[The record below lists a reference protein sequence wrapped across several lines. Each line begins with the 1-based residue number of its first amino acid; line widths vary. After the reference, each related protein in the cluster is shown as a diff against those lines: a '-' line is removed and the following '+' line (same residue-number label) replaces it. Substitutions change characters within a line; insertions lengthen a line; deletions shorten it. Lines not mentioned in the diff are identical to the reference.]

1 MAFENITLEKGMY
14 GVPGKNFTQV
24 LEELDGSQNYAGTPF
39 AGLDAYQRQL
49 KRFGI
54 RVSGANC
61 DTVEKFFTSSL
72 KVLKRQTA
80 FVFSSAR
87 LSLHPYPQNAE
98 KFPSKGKLFKFMS
111 SDVLQCPLMSCDVRR
126 FLFNFRLPLIEEK
139 EEITRINACSQLYKK
154 GGFEP
159 PFQGIY
165 ATGFPRLNSPPDCF
179 SLPSWFFVRQ

>member
-61 DTVEKFFTSSL
+61 DTVEKFFTYVIAIVGGIAL
-72 KVLKRQTA
+72 
-80 FVFSSAR
+80 SA
-87 LSLHPYPQNAE
+87 A
-98 KFPSKGKLFKFMS
+98 
-111 SDVLQCPLMSCDVRR
+111 
-126 FLFNFRLPLIEEK
+126 
-139 EEITRINACSQLYKK
+139 
-154 GGFEP
+154 
-159 PFQGIY
+159 GIL
-165 ATGFPRLNSPPDCF
+165 A
-179 SLPSWFFVRQ
+179 

>member
-61 DTVEKFFTSSL
+61 DTVEKFFTSSQSAAL
-72 KVLKRQTA
+72 FPGIRRPRSA
-80 FVFSSAR
+80 PGHGDGVFPAGHRGDRDEDRHAR
-87 LSLHPYPQNAE
+87 LPHRAD
-98 KFPSKGKLFKFMS
+98 G
-111 SDVLQCPLMSCDVRR
+111 D
-126 FLFNFRLPLIEEK
+126 
-139 EEITRINACSQLYKK
+139 
-154 GGFEP
+154 GF
-159 PFQGIY
+159 
-165 ATGFPRLNSPPDCF
+165 
-179 SLPSWFFVRQ
+179 

>member
-61 DTVEKFFTSSL
+61 DTVEKFFTSSQSAAL
-72 KVLKRQTA
+72 FPEYVARA
-80 FVFSSAR
+80 VRHGDGVFPAGHRGDRDEDRHAR
-87 LSLHPYPQNAE
+87 LPHRAD
-98 KFPSKGKLFKFMS
+98 G
-111 SDVLQCPLMSCDVRR
+111 D
-126 FLFNFRLPLIEEK
+126 
-139 EEITRINACSQLYKK
+139 
-154 GGFEP
+154 GF
-159 PFQGIY
+159 
-165 ATGFPRLNSPPDCF
+165 
-179 SLPSWFFVRQ
+179 